1 MTKGGVR
8 VERVTKLF
16 DGGVKAVD
24 DVSLEIAD
32 GEFMVLV
39 GPSGCGKTTLL
50 RMIAG
55 LEQVSSGRVILGDED
70 VTDRS
75 PRERDIAMVFQNY
88 ALYPHMTVGENLGFA
103 LKLRKIS
110 KTERARRVGDVAA
123 KLGLE
128 KLLNRKPGELSG
140 GQRQRVAMGRAMV
153 REPKAFLMD
162 EPLSNLDA
170 KLRVSM
176 RGELAR
182 LHDRLGVTTIYV
194 THDQIEAMTL
204 GQRVAVLRD
213 GVLQQVDT
221 PQTLFRRPA
230 NLFVA
235 AFIGSPSMNLV
246 EADVGDGVVRF
257 AGHELPL
264 PAGQDVPAGRL
275 IVGIRPTDFAHAASA
290 DPALPRL
297 VVRPE
302 VVEDLGS
309 EAHVIFPL
317 DAPRVVAE
325 AVQAAVENL
334 ADDEPALFVDDQRSL
349 FTARVDGDVSIRPGS
364 AVELAVDMRRM
375 HFFDPIDGRRGRR
388 RPLDAGAD
396 AGHALAPRAR
406 PAVRPP
412 ARRASLLPIGGD
424 GAG

>member
-1 MTKGGVR
+1 MTDGGVR
-8 VERVTKLF
+8 VEHVSKVF

-55 LEQVSSGRVILGDED
+55 LEQVSSGRVFLGEVD

-75 PRERDIAMVFQNY
+75 PRERDMAMVFQNY

-103 LKLRKIS
+103 LKLRKTS
-110 KTERARRVGDVAA
+110 KSERMRRVRDVAA

-128 KLLNRKPGELSG
+128 ELLDRKPGELSG

-204 GQRVAVLRD
+204 GQRVSVLRD

-221 PQTLFRRPA
+221 PQALFRRPA

-246 EADVGDGVVRF
+246 EADVGDGLVRF
-257 AGHELPL
+257 GGHELAL
-264 PAGQDVPAGRL
+264 PPGHDVSGRL
-275 IVGIRPTDFAHAASA
+275 IVGIRPTDFAGAASA
-290 DPALPRL
+290 DPSLPRL
-297 VVRPE
+297 TVRPE
-302 VVEDLGS
+302 VVEELGA
-309 EAHVIFPL
+309 ETHVIFPIA
-317 DAPRVVAE
+317 APRVVAE
-325 AVQAAVENL
+325 AVQAATKDL
-334 ADDEPALFVDDQRSL
+334 ANDEGALFLDDERSL
-349 FTARVDGDVSIRPGS
+349 FTARVDGEATIRPG
-364 AVELAVDMRRM
+364 APLELAVETRRM
-375 HFFDPIDGRRGRR
+375 HFFDP
-388 RPLDAGAD
+388 ATGA
-396 AGHALAPRAR
+396 AIVVGSAAKT
-406 PAVRPP
+406 AVH
-412 ARRASLLPIGGD
+412 
-424 GAG
+424 